1 MKQVSLFGERFDPF
15 ADKIMMTAVYI
26 GLYQTQLIPTFLF
39 YAVLGRDLFL
49 ILGSVYIIRNLKNTP
64 LHPLMLSK
72 INTGIQLFLCAWM
85 VSIKAL
91 SFENTAIAIQLTPV
105 IIFTTFFTTLA
116 SGLQYARRLK
126 HD

>member
-49 ILGSVYIIRNLKNTP
+49 ILGSIYIMRYRKNTP

-72 INTGIQLFLCAWM
+72 INTGLQLLVCAWI

-91 SFENTAIAIQLTPV
+91 AFESVSFSMHITNI